1 MSNPRNVNPGNESK
15 NYSVSNSQS
24 EEYNQSIYD
33 QNAEVPEKNS
43 VKLISNESERFEDE
57 NSHRNEMESRGNN
70 SSRYGQNDDYD
81 MYSQSG
87 NKSERKRGYIDNA
100 SSKDGTETQRIQ
112 EEESDAEENTER
124 ESESNRGFDESDF
137 NYPSDREDKG
147 NKGEQD
153 NDEEDEDEEESSDRE
168 DEQSEGDNPDDDFPE
183 YANEVN
189 KVMNKNIIDMKKKIK
204 ALVDRIDDYRER
216 YVIIKEHYENI
227 TSEIKN
233 TQNLIDVKNKEVES
247 EKHHNLILDRKIGK
261 LKMDYERRDNN
272 IKDIR
277 DKLNDLQQKIFEGN
291 QKLEKLKI
299 EINWNQEEMEIW
311 LKAVK
316 QKEEDKMTIEK
327 YKRADD
333 LKIKELSLDIERL
346 TGEKN
351 KLEAELKR
359 EITETQAIQVELEK
373 VNEEFKEQNE
383 SRYKLYEQWDSLIK
397 KIADKNA
404 ALLKIGNKTAGVKHK
419 IIENDKIIKE
429 SQKEL
434 KRAIKNNHVIT
445 KEMKKLEKTIYEK
458 KKENKE
464 LKTVETNL
472 KAEIKILQNKL
483 SAYSTELNNNK
494 KTIIMLEQDLS
505 HKRKRLAMVEDNY
518 DKQNKNLQNEKD
530 VNKRLG
536 DDAKASS
543 DELNKQLQEQN
554 ETNKM
559 IQFKKSTFYS
569 VQKDLYKLKEKESN
583 LITEINGITSS
594 IKNLTTHS
602 NRLFADIQ
610 KQQELLYNAE
620 YQIQLLE
627 RKVARA
633 HGERSIEETDYL
645 VSKIKVAK
653 EHHSKAKQKFLATQ
667 IAMKQL
673 EDEHRALEK
682 RIKKL
687 QEDEKKYVTLI
698 EKINLENDMTTQDVN
713 NVIKKKEAL
722 LVQNNIMKL
731 EIQKIQN
738 KVLQSHNSALQLE
751 NQKSQLELS
760 MTEKEKE
767 IQVHYETLK
776 AEQKFLEQEKH
787 KVAVE
792 LAERNNKMK
801 NLEIKYKSLIQ
812 SQQGNVNIN
821 EHSQAYYIIKA
832 AQQREEY
839 ERKNDEFQAQINK
852 ADMELKSLNNTLAHL
867 KSRNGKFR
875 DYHINKN
882 ATKEDHK
889 LKADLEN
896 QFNEIGN
903 SLVEKKKE
911 MQNLRKMLETNE
923 NMLRETEQ
931 KLNFMKQK
939 KVEVVYEY
947 NNCEKELQDKEMK
960 FERAAKTLFRNEN
973 LLKKKGLEVDDQSE
987 ELLKYKI
994 LIQENVMKT
1003 LNSLLK

>member
-1 MSNPRNVNPGNESK
+1 MNNPKNENRNDKSLSDSRSENFNSSIYAENIQENEDESVKLMSNDSESYQTQSVNRRDINSRGNVSSKYKPGNDYDH
-15 NYSVSNSQS
+15 YSVSNSGDDDKIVV
-24 EEYNQSIYD
+24 EE
-33 QNAEVPEKNS
+33 
-43 VKLISNESERFEDE
+43 NESSRED
-57 NSHRNEMESRGNN
+57 
-70 SSRYGQNDDYD
+70 
-81 MYSQSG
+81 
-87 NKSERKRGYIDNA
+87 
-100 SSKDGTETQRIQ
+100 TETQRIQ
-112 EEESDAEENTER
+112 EQSSENGDDTER
-124 ESESNRGFDESDF
+124 GSETNRNFDESDF
-137 NYPSDREDKG
+137 NYPSDKEDDK
-147 NKGEQD
+147 NED
-153 NDEEDEDEEESSDRE
+153 ANDDESRSDEDDGDDEADQGSDI
-168 DEQSEGDNPDDDFPE
+168 EGHEDDFPE
-183 YANEVN
+183 YANESN
-189 KVMNKNIIDMKKKIK
+189 KTMNKNIIAMKKKIK
-204 ALVDRIDDYRER
+204 GLVDSIEDYKER
-216 YVIIKEHYENI
+216 YIIIKEHYENI
-227 TSEIKN
+227 TQEIKN

-247 EKHHNLILDRKIGK
+247 EKHHNLVLDRKIGK

-272 IKDIR
+272 IKDIS

-316 QKEEDKMTIEK
+316 QKEEDKSTIEK
-327 YKRADD
+327 YKRVDD

-346 TGEKN
+346 TSEKN
-351 KLEAELKR
+351 KLEADLKK
-359 EITETQAIQVELEK
+359 EVTETQAIQVELEK
-373 VNEEFKEQNE
+373 VNEEFREQNE
-383 SRYKLYEQWDSLIK
+383 SRHKLYEQWDSLIK

-404 ALLKIGNKTAGVKHK
+404 ALLKIGNKTAEVKHK
-419 IIENDKIIKE
+419 IAENDKIIKD

-434 KRAIKNNHVIT
+434 KRATKNNHIIT

-464 LKTVETNL
+464 LKTVASNL

-494 KTIIMLEQDLS
+494 KTIVLLEQDLS
-505 HKRKRLAMVEDNY
+505 HKRKRLALVEDNY
-518 DKQNKNLQNEKD
+518 DKQIKNLQNEKE
-530 VNKRLG
+530 VNIKLG

-543 DELNKQLQEQN
+543 EALNKQFQEQN
-554 ETNKM
+554 EVNKL
-559 IQFKKSTFYS
+559 IQSKKATFYGA
-569 VQKDLYKLKEKESN
+569 QKDLYRLKEKESN

-602 NRLFADIQ
+602 NRLFVEIQ

-653 EHHSKAKQKFLATQ
+653 ENHSKARQKYLATQ
-667 IAMKQL
+667 SAMKQL

-687 QEDEKKYVTLI
+687 QEEERKYVTLI

-713 NVIKKKEAL
+713 AVIKKKEAL

-751 NQKSQLELS
+751 NHKSQLELS

-776 AEQKFLEQEKH
+776 AEQKFIEQEKH

-839 ERKNDEFQAQINK
+839 ERKNDELQAHISK
-852 ADMELKSLNNTLAHL
+852 ADSELKALHNTLAHL
-867 KSRNGKFR
+867 KNRNMKFR
-875 DYHINKN
+875 DYNINKN

-911 MQNLRKMLETNE
+911 MQNLKKMLENNE

-939 KVEVVYEY
+939 KVEIVYEY
-947 NNCEKELQDKEMK
+947 NNCEKELKDKDMK
-960 FERAAKTLFRNEN
+960 FERAAKALFRNEN
-973 LLKKKGLEVDDQSE
+973 LLKKKNLVVDEQAE
-987 ELLKYKI
+987 ELVQYKL